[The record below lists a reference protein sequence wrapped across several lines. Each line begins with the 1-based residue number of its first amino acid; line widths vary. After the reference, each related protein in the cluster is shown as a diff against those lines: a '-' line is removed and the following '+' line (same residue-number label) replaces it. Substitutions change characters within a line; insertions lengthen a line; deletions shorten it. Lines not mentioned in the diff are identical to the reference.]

1 MGYNEWVGMHFLI
14 FNYANNVNSK
24 TTKGSP
30 SNSESNRMIKL
41 RTVQLSNSSKF
52 IKKQQN
58 LLAKSEL
65 LLEKSIKNLSG
76 GGN

>member
-1 MGYNEWVGMHFLI
+1 
-14 FNYANNVNSK
+14 
-24 TTKGSP
+24 
-30 SNSESNRMIKL
+30 MIKL

-58 LLAKSEL
+58 LLTKSEI
-65 LLEKSIKNLSG
+65 LLEKSIRNLSG